1 MELVRVIEC
10 VPVRRM
16 AGDSIKVHSIS
27 KYIFGVWLAFQVLY
41 TPRIILY
48 YMLVHDKSSCI
59 DNI

>member
-41 TPRIILY
+41 TPRIIL
-48 YMLVHDKSSCI
+48 
-59 DNI
+59 